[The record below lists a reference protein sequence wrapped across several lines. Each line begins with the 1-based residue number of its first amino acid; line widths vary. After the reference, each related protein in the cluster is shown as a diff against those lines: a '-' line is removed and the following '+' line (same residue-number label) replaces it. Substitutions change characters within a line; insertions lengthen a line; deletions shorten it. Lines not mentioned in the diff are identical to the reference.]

1 MLETIDRNNKIVKDI
16 KALSVPTEKVE
27 TVKEGEILAATLFQY
42 LTKHTDGIGLAANQ
56 LGFNK
61 RVAVVNVTQPIYLVN
76 PEIVEVGN
84 EIIFQEGCLSVK
96 TKKPIKTK
104 RYDRIVIKCD
114 NYENKMIFEPED
126 ENDMDGLLECICVQ
140 HEIDHLD
147 GKTILDRKYVKEP
160 IKNGVNAPVKIG
172 RNQKVVIS
180 NGSDNK
186 TLKFKKAQ
194 NMLEDGWTI
203 QEVL

>member
-1 MLETIDRNNKIVKDI
+1 MNLNVINCFKENNPVINQKLKEV
-16 KALSVPTEKVE
+16 SVED
-27 TVKEGEILAATLFQY
+27 GLQIATQLFEV
-42 LTKHTDGIGLAANQ
+42 LNKRKDGIGLAANQ

-114 NYENKMIFEPED
+114 NYENDMIFEMED
-126 ENDMDGLLECICVQ
+126 ENDMDGLLECVCVQ

-147 GKTILDRKYVKEP
+147 GKTILDRKYIKEP
-160 IKNGVNAPVKIG
+160 IKRGVNAPVKIG